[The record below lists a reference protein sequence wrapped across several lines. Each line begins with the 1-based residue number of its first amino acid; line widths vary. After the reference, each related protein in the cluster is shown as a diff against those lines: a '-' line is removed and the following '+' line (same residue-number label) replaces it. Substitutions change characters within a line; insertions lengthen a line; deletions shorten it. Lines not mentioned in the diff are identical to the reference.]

1 MFSSIIIQIKMQ
13 LQLKMKEKAGIN
25 KKQKAKGKAHMTV
38 QMSIQHPIKNG
49 IIQLVRTVCKDFRQT
64 NISNPL
70 IGTRTCAYQGV
81 RNVGFPE
88 HLAYA
93 LNEGPVSVMELLKY
107 ILNV

>member
-13 LQLKMKEKAGIN
+13 LQFKMKEKAGIN

-49 IIQLVRTVCKDFRQT
+49 IIQLVRTVCKNFRQT

-70 IGTRTCAYQGV
+70 IGTQTCAYQGV

-88 HLAYA
+88 HFAYV
-93 LNEGPVSVMELLKY
+93 LNEGPVSVIGLSKM
-107 ILNV
+107 VQTM